1 MEWHVAPPESLYAV
15 FYGSN
20 ADAMA
25 KTVHDFADSEQL
37 SNYLGQLLGA
47 AVYGDDFAEAQQ
59 ADELAAQ
66 IRAENAVLEQTHI
79 RRGKMNGS
87 VAVEVALGLMF
98 CFASLSVIVSGIM
111 EIFART
117 LNLRAKC
124 LEEGL
129 RSILAGSQNVTVDGI
144 LKHPLLTVLAQ
155 PKSGKPSYIPSKTFA
170 LALLDIL
177 SVKKDD
183 NGLLAASN
191 LDPAPP
197 GGEEPNLTK
206 AIKTLLAAADGNAEA
221 MRTQVEKWFDAT
233 MDRASGWYKR
243 RTQWIILLTSIV
255 VVCAGN
261 VDAINIGEKLWN
273 QPELRNSINA
283 GMEQALAKWKP
294 TEGDDKEHVSDELAT
309 FIINKLPD
317 SSLPLG
323 WSSED
328 FSRSTY
334 ENFIKLIGL
343 ALSAAAAS
351 MGAPFWFD
359 AIGKLVNL
367 RAAGK
372 VPVKSGTS
380 A

>member
-1 MEWHVAPPESLYAV
+1 MEWYVAPPESLYAI

-25 KTVHDFADSEQL
+25 KTVQDFADSEQL
-37 SNYLGQLLGA
+37 GNCLGQLLGA
-47 AVYGDDFAEAQQ
+47 AVYGDNFAEAQQ

-66 IRAENAVLEQTHI
+66 IKAENAVLEQIHI
-79 RRGKMNGS
+79 RRDKMDGS

-155 PKSGKPSYIPSKTFA
+155 PKSGKPSYIPSNTFA

-191 LDPAPP
+191 LDPAPL

-206 AIKTLLAAADGNAEA
+206 AIKTLLAAADGNAEV

-243 RTQWIILLTSIV
+243 RTQWTILLTSIV

-283 GMEQALAKWKP
+283 GMEQALDKWKP
-294 TEGDDKEHVSDELAT
+294 TEGDDKEHVSDELAR
-309 FIINKLPD
+309 FIIGRLPG
-317 SSLPLG
+317 SGLPLG

-328 FSRSTY
+328 FSESTY

-343 ALSAAAAS
+343 TLSAAAAS